1 MRKKKKKSEENEEL
15 DMYMFSKG
23 FFFFFFRI
31 NDREVELKWK
41 GKALLPTKSEIRIL
55 CSKQISEAYLHCRA
69 HNYTEHS
76 HWLI

>member
-1 MRKKKKKSEENEEL
+1 MKNWTCTCFRR
-15 DMYMFSKG
+15 D
-23 FFFFFFRI
+23 FFFFLLRI

>member
-1 MRKKKKKSEENEEL
+1 MKNWTCTCFRREL
-15 DMYMFSKG
+15 
-23 FFFFFFRI
+23 I
-31 NDREVELKWK
+31 NDREIELKWK

>member
-1 MRKKKKKSEENEEL
+1 MKNWTRTCFRREL
-15 DMYMFSKG
+15 
-23 FFFFFFRI
+23 I

>member
-1 MRKKKKKSEENEEL
+1 MKNWTCTCFRR
-15 DMYMFSKG
+15 D
-23 FFFFFFRI
+23 FFFLFFLFFLRI

>member
-1 MRKKKKKSEENEEL
+1 MKNWTCTRFRREL
-15 DMYMFSKG
+15 
-23 FFFFFFRI
+23 I

>member
-1 MRKKKKKSEENEEL
+1 MREKKKSEENEEL

-23 FFFFFFRI
+23 FFFFFLRI